1 METTVNVGIFGPK
14 KFLKMMLTF
23 GKEPVAE
30 WAHHQAYKAREHTS
44 PQEEGWKLRGMPWSH
59 VGRKMRP
66 YPGCDRGRGSV
77 RSAATA
83 VHQAMKLLPGPGKP
97 EGKKKMKQKPKKTA
111 LQIKRFLT
119 FNESR
124 NIQWRLKGTCL
135 QRARQYSLIA
145 LVDRSILK
153 TQSNI

>member
-1 METTVNVGIFGPK
+1 MG
-14 KFLKMMLTF
+14 
-23 GKEPVAE
+23 
-30 WAHHQAYKAREHTS
+30 
-44 PQEEGWKLRGMPWSH
+44 
-59 VGRKMRP
+59 P

-97 EGKKKMKQKPKKTA
+97 EGKKKRNKKTA
-111 LQIKRFLT
+111 LQIKGFLT

-135 QRARQYSLIA
+135 QRARQYPLIA

-153 TQSNI
+153 PSQISDSTRQL

>member
-1 METTVNVGIFGPK
+1 
-14 KFLKMMLTF
+14 
-23 GKEPVAE
+23 
-30 WAHHQAYKAREHTS
+30 
-44 PQEEGWKLRGMPWSH
+44 
-59 VGRKMRP
+59 MRP
-66 YPGCDRGRGSV
+66 YPACDRGRGSV

-97 EGKKKMKQKPKKTA
+97 EGKKKNEKTKKTA
-111 LQIKRFLT
+111 LQIKGFLT

-153 TQSNI
+153 TQPNI